1 MALNAV
7 RFGFCV
13 PRYQVKRAYKSSRS
27 FLLNPLRNRKTSIK
41 MGGLVLDSDNEDVPL
56 SILLKDRRSVMIKDE
71 YEEDEDSFASIKK
84 ENYSVKTEVKIEEE
98 QKDTRASKKRS
109 RTTKVKNEGEKP
121 TKKRKTLKRKN
132 AKGVKK
138 EK

>member
-1 MALNAV
+1 
-7 RFGFCV
+7 
-13 PRYQVKRAYKSSRS
+13 
-27 FLLNPLRNRKTSIK
+27 
-41 MGGLVLDSDNEDVPL
+41 
-56 SILLKDRRSVMIKDE
+56 MIKDE